1 MIFNVGHNN
10 YAVWQGLFS
19 KRKKTKKN
27 RKPININEI

>member
-10 YAVWQGLFS
+10 YAVWQDYFQE
-19 KRKKTKKN
+19 KTKKC